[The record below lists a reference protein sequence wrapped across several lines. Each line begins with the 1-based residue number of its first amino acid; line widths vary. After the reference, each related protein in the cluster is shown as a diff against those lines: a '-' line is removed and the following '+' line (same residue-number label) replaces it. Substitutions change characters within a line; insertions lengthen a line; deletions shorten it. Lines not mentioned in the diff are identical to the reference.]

1 MYAKKIEVFGV
12 VTHFRRMGTSIAYE
26 VLDVWKDNINIL
38 DGKNPPTAYN
48 INDMKNNEDDD
59 YNTKGQHANDW
70 STRWEHAKSIIAP
83 HHTFDMQL
91 V

>member
-1 MYAKKIEVFGV
+1 MWCVSVIESEFDGAMREKR
-12 VTHFRRMGTSIAYE
+12 FRVG
-26 VLDVWKDNINIL
+26 INIL
-38 DGKNPPTAYN
+38 DGKNPSTSYN
-48 INDMKNNEDDD
+48 INDMKNNEGDD